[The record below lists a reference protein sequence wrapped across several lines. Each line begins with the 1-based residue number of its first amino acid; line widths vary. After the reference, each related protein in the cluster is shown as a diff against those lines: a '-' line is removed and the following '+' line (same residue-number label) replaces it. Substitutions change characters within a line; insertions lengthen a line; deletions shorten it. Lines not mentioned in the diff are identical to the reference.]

1 MRTRRRVASLLLGV
15 AALAACTATL
25 PTRLYT
31 LERAQLAPPALG
43 TGPALGLGPIE
54 LAPYLDRPE
63 IVTRSGV
70 HQVQL
75 GEFDR
80 WAEPLQAMLARQLG
94 ERLREAAGSR
104 AVLPIPS
111 RGGTEPR
118 YAVAVS
124 IDRFDA
130 DETGKVVL
138 DARWRVYQTSDER
151 TVRSGHEIIE
161 ESAATSASDASALPA
176 AVGRPDYP
184 ATVAAM
190 DRTLDSLAQR
200 IAAALPGTRTDKH

>member
-1 MRTRRRVASLLLGV
+1 MRTRRRVASLLLGL

-31 LERAQLAPPALG
+31 LDSAQAVPPALG

-70 HQVQL
+70 HQVRL
-75 GEFDR
+75 GEFDK

-94 ERLREAAGSR
+94 DRLREAAGSR
-104 AVLPIPS
+104 AVLPMPS
-111 RGGTEPR
+111 RGETEPR
-118 YAVAVS
+118 YAAAVS

-161 ESAATSASDASALPA
+161 ELATTSASNTNAALT

-190 DRTLDSLAQR
+190 GQALDSLAQR
-200 IAAALPGTRTDKH
+200 IAPALPGTRTGKH

>member
-1 MRTRRRVASLLLGV
+1 MRTRRRVAPLLLGV
-15 AALAACTATL
+15 AALAACAATL
-25 PTRLYT
+25 PARLYT
-31 LERAQLAPPALG
+31 LGPAQVAPPALG

-63 IVTRSGV
+63 IVTRNGV

-80 WAEPLQAMLARQLG
+80 WAEPLQAMLTRQLG
-94 ERLREAAGSR
+94 NRLREAAGSR
-104 AVLPIPS
+104 DVLPMPS
-111 RGGTEPR
+111 GRETELR

-130 DETGKVVL
+130 DEAGKVVL
-138 DARWRVYQTSDER
+138 DARWRVYQTSNESI
-151 TVRSGHEIIE
+151 VRSGHEIIE
-161 ESAATSASDASALPA
+161 GSAATSASDASALPA
-176 AVGRPDYP
+176 VVGRPDYP

-190 DRTLDSLAQR
+190 GRALDSLAQR
-200 IAAALPGTRTDKH
+200 IALALPGTHMGKH

>member
-1 MRTRRRVASLLLGV
+1 MGAPRRVASLLFGV

-31 LERAQLAPPALG
+31 LEPAQVAPSALG

-63 IVTRSGV
+63 IVTRRGV
-70 HQVQL
+70 HQVRL
-75 GEFDR
+75 GEFDK
-80 WAEPLQAMLARQLG
+80 WAEPLQAMLARQVG
-94 ERLREAAGSR
+94 DRLREAAGSR
-104 AVLPIPS
+104 AVLPMPS

-118 YAVAVS
+118 YAAAVS

-151 TVRSGHEIIE
+151 TLGSGHEIIE
-161 ESAATSASDASALPA
+161 ESAATSASNTGAALT

-190 DRTLDSLAQR
+190 NRARDSLAQR
-200 IAAALPGTRTDKH
+200 IAPALPRTHTGKH

>member
-1 MRTRRRVASLLLGV
+1 MRTLRRVALLLGV
-15 AALAACTATL
+15 VALTACSAML

-31 LERAQLAPPALG
+31 LEPAQVAPSAIG

-63 IVTRSGV
+63 IVTRNGV

-80 WAEPLQAMLARQLG
+80 WAEPLQAMLTRQLG
-94 ERLREAAGSR
+94 NRLREAAGSR
-104 AVLPIPS
+104 DVLPVPS
-111 RGGTEPR
+111 GRETELR

-130 DETGKVVL
+130 DEAGKVVL
-138 DARWRVYQTSDER
+138 DARWRVYQTSNER
-151 TVRSGHEIIE
+151 IVRSGHEIIE
-161 ESAATSASDASALPA
+161 ESAATSASDASAVPA

-190 DRTLDSLAQR
+190 GRALDSLAQR
-200 IAAALPGTRTDKH
+200 IALALPGTHMGKH